1 MDKSYSP
8 GEIEA
13 RIYQRWEAAGWFAPS
28 GDGAPYSIVIPPP
41 NVTGTLHMG
50 HAFQHT
56 LMDALTRFHRMEGRR
71 TLWQPGTDHAGI
83 ATQMV
88 VERQL
93 NQQGEHRVVLG
104 RAEFVARVWRWKDE
118 SGGTI
123 ARQMRRLGASVD
135 WSRDRFT
142 MDEGL
147 SAAVAEVFV
156 RLYEDGLIY
165 RGQRLVNW
173 DPVLHTALSDLEVVA
188 EPEQGWIW
196 SLRYPLEDAQGHLV
210 VATTRPETMLGDTA
224 VAVHPDDERYRHLV
238 GRQVR
243 LPLTGRLIPVIAD
256 AYVDPAFGS
265 GCVKITPG
273 HDFNDY
279 EVGRRHGLPLI
290 NIFTADAVLNDE
302 VPTPYRGLD
311 RFAAR
316 ERVVADL
323 EAAGLL
329 EKTEPHTLPVPRGDR
344 SGAVL
349 GALAHRPVVRES
361 RAACRARDPR
371 RRGRP
376 YPLRPGA
383 MVENLFSVDAQHPG
397 LVHQPPALVGSP
409 DSRLV
414 RRGGRG
420 LRRAQRAG
428 SARRRQGKARPRRR
442 APPGRGRAR
451 HVVQLGALALLH
463 ARLARAHPVSSR
475 TTIRPR
481 CWSRDSTSSSSGSPA

>member
-13 RIYQRWEAAGWFAPS
+13 RIYQRWEAAGWFAAS

-142 MDEGL
+142 MDESL

-156 RLYEDGLIY
+156 RLHQDGLIY
-165 RGQRLVNW
+165 RGKRLVNW

-188 EPEQGWIW
+188 EPEEGRIW

-224 VAVHPDDERYRHLV
+224 VAVHPDRK
-238 GRQVR
+238 
-243 LPLTGRLIPVIAD
+243 
-256 AYVDPAFGS
+256 S
-265 GCVKITPG
+265 
-273 HDFNDY
+273 
-279 EVGRRHGLPLI
+279 
-290 NIFTADAVLNDE
+290 
-302 VPTPYRGLD
+302 
-311 RFAAR
+311 
-316 ERVVADL
+316 VV
-323 EAAGLL
+323 
-329 EKTEPHTLPVPRGDR
+329 
-344 SGAVL
+344 
-349 GALAHRPVVRES
+349 
-361 RAACRARDPR
+361 
-371 RRGRP
+371 
-376 YPLRPGA
+376 
-383 MVENLFSVDAQHPG
+383 
-397 LVHQPPALVGSP
+397 
-409 DSRLV
+409 
-414 RRGGRG
+414 
-420 LRRAQRAG
+420 
-428 SARRRQGKARPRRR
+428 
-442 APPGRGRAR
+442 
-451 HVVQLGALALLH
+451 
-463 ARLARAHPVSSR
+463 
-475 TTIRPR
+475 
-481 CWSRDSTSSSSGSPA
+481 